1 MGGTHGIKKVQRSD
15 IPNLISV
22 ARAFLVLPVVSALMA
37 REFQPALL
45 WFAIASLSDGI
56 DGMIARRFGWHSR
69 LGSLLDPVADKL
81 LLGLSYGC
89 LSLLDLLPSWLAGL
103 VIGRDLLI
111 FAVSV
116 MLYLRLAAF
125 QGTPSHLS
133 KLNTFS
139 QIVLI
144 LGVIFSQSH
153 GPLPAEV
160 LPLMMHWV
168 ALTTLLSGFHYLT
181 LFGKTA
187 ISTFHP

>member
-1 MGGTHGIKKVQRSD
+1 MGGPHGINKVQRSD

-22 ARAFLVLPVVSALMA
+22 ARVFLVLPVVSALMDRHFEA
-37 REFQPALL
+37 ALL
-45 WFAIASLSDGI
+45 WFAVAGLSDGV
-56 DGMIARRFGWHSR
+56 DGMIARRFNWQSR

-89 LSLLDLLPSWLAGL
+89 LSVLDLLPTWLAGL

-116 MLYLRLAAF
+116 MLYLRLTAF
-125 QGTPSHLS
+125 QGTPSRLS

-139 QIVLI
+139 QIILI
-144 LGVIFSQSH
+144 LGVIFSQSY

-160 LPLMMHWV
+160 LTIMMHWV
-168 ALTTLLSGFHYLT
+168 ALTTLLSGFHYVT

-187 ISTFHP
+187 ISIFHP